1 VLANCPIHP
10 VLLSKDLAEARHF
23 YHDRLGLE
31 VLVDAEHTIEFRCG
45 GGTKLGVSKSTT
57 GTADEQTQA
66 AWETDDV
73 RREVSELR
81 ERGVR
86 IEDYDLPGIRT
97 EDGIADVGFAW
108 IAWIIDPGGNAL
120 AILQRKS

>member
-1 VLANCPIHP
+1 MLANCPIHP
-10 VLLSKDLAEARHF
+10 VLLSKDLAEARQF

-31 VLVDAEHTIEFRCG
+31 VLVDTEHTVEFRCG
-45 GGTKLGVSKSTT
+45 AGSKLGISKSTT

-73 RREVSELR
+73 RREVRELR

-86 IEDYDLPGIRT
+86 IEDYDLPGIKT

-120 AILQRKS
+120 AILQRKA